1 LPDFRQLILTPDF
14 LLSPILTQTSCLS
27 HTSDFLYH
35 GRSRRLLNQTS
46 DVWTP
51 TNCPGPIRIR
61 AYRSYLLHN
70 LYVCIH
76 LSLPVLARIYNRPS
90 YCLTLLAPDLY
101 QTKLY

>member
-1 LPDFRQLILTPDF
+1 MSLSVFRQLILTPDF

-35 GRSRRLLNQTS
+35 GCSRRLLNQTLA
-46 DVWTP
+46 VWTP
-51 TNCPGPIRIR
+51 AHYPEPIRIL

-76 LSLPVLARIYNRPS
+76 LSVPAFVRISNRPS
-90 YCLTLLAPDLY
+90 DCLTLLAPDF
-101 QTKLY
+101 